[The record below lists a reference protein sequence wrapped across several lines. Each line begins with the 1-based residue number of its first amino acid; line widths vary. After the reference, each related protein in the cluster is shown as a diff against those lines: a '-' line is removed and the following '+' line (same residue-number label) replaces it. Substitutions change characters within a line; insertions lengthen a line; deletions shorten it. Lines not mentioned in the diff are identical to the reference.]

1 MCPTWPSQP
10 ARCARRIERLSILE
24 SLDIKGYANEQMFR
38 AQGFDL
44 DPDDPSAAEACEA
57 SCGSFKDQVPVLAKA
72 LGLAIDRVGFRVEFA
87 IADHDTDFGFMTLRE
102 GADRRVQGHGLG
114 RAQRTLADR
123 VQLRVEA
130 R

>member
-1 MCPTWPSQP
+1 MC
-10 ARCARRIERLSILE
+10 RRIERLSILE
-24 SLDIKGYANEQMFR
+24 SLDIKDYANEQMFR

-57 SCGSFKDQVPVLAKA
+57 ACGSFKDQVPVLAKA

-87 IADHDTDFGFMTLRE
+87 IANHDTDFGFMTLEKGRIA
-102 GADRRVQGHGLG
+102 GFKGTVVRRS
-114 RAQRTLADR
+114 RWALAHR
-123 VQLRVEA
+123 MQLRVEA